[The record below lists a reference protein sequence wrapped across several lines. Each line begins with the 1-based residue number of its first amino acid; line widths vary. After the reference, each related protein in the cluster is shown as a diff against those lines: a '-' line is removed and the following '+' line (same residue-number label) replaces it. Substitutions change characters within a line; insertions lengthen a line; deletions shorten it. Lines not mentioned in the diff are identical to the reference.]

1 VLFQLPHEVVD
12 MVPLTDYPHDF
23 KARERLAVIETKKF
37 VRAELAHM
45 AKEAHDKKAAHDSD
59 DYCSDESGRESE
71 SDDSHYQIISTVQ
84 TQSDPA
90 RPYLAFIDAL
100 PDCVALNLGF
110 HAIKTFNKA
119 DHWCYC
125 PCSKKL
131 DRWRTRFVNTQLVNP
146 RRMEDDEYCQGRK
159 KFAPHALLTHLATMG
174 GLEHQITN
182 FYLRTLYKTMEHKA
196 LYDPNSADF
205 DRAEA
210 AETRK
215 FYGYV
220 LYCMIA

>member
-1 VLFQLPHEVVD
+1 MD

-23 KARERLAVIETKKF
+23 KARERLAVIQTKKF
-37 VRAELAHM
+37 ARAELAKI
-45 AKEAHDKKAAHDSD
+45 AKEQAHDKSNAHHDSD
-59 DYCSDESGRESE
+59 AYYSDESGRASES
-71 SDDSHYQIISTVQ
+71 SDDSYYQIISTE
-84 TQSDPA
+84 QSSKIDPA

-125 PCSKKL
+125 PCSKKM
-131 DRWRTRFVNTQLVNP
+131 DPWRHRFVNARLVNP
-146 RRMEDDEYCQGRK
+146 RRMEDDEYCQRRK
-159 KFAPHALLTHLATMG
+159 KFAPHALLTHLSTMG

-196 LYDPNSADF
+196 LYDPNSTDF

-215 FYGYV
+215 FYG
-220 LYCMIA
+220 